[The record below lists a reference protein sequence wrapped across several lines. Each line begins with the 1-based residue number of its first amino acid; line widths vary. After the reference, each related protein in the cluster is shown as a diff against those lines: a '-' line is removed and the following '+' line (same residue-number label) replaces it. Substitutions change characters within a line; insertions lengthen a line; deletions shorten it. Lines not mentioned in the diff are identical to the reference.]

1 MMKKMLWLLAALMLA
16 VLPATAE
23 ESVGA
28 VKAQELDAFLADVR
42 TAALASEPLNN
53 PAGEESQSED
63 GALLQYDFVRIY
75 AEETALSPETPV
87 NVLVYESSDGPV
99 FRNTGIDSLQQE
111 VLSAFPLDNPELAGT
126 REEAILYLRTGGDGG
141 FLYGRVLRD
150 GQLIRNIEYGE
161 VLPAGDSW
169 RKLSVTYALHHGLVT
184 SIRMEGLNPA
194 SDGMDTAEKDE
205 MLAEM
210 TELTE
215 RTEYRAV
222 KTSTNGLDLTALAA
236 DEMIFDGLA
245 WSEMAPDN
253 LPGTPE
259 TSLIDN
265 EDGSWLLICDG
276 DGYEA
281 VFRSDEKGE
290 NASLLSFQLS
300 DPEKEGPRGVRI
312 GDLFSEDFQ
321 RFRSGENEMREDM
334 TELLYGTEGAAPWGA
349 ACYDPAEMSLRYA
362 VVTDGGQTVELL
374 LKYEEQELKE
384 IIAHAE

>member
-23 ESVGA
+23 GPAGA
-28 VKAQELDAFLADVR
+28 MQAEELDAFLADVR
-42 TAALASEPLNN
+42 TEALTSEPLNN

-75 AEETALSPETPV
+75 AEETALSAGTPV
-87 NVLVYESSDGPV
+87 NVLVFEDSEGPV

-111 VLSAFPLDNPELAGT
+111 VLSAFPLDNPDLAGT
-126 REEAILYLRTGGDGG
+126 REEAVLYLRTGSDGG

-150 GQLIRNIEYGE
+150 GQRVRNIEYGE
-161 VLPAGDSW
+161 VIPAGDGW
-169 RKLSVTYALHHGLVT
+169 RKLSVTYTLLHGLVT

-194 SDGMDTAEKDE
+194 AAMDTAAKEE
-205 MLAEM
+205 LLA
-210 TELTE
+210 ELTE
-215 RTEYRAV
+215 LAERKDYRAV
-222 KTSTNGLDLTALAA
+222 KTSLNGLDLTALGAE
-236 DEMIFDGLA
+236 EMAFDGLA
-245 WSEMAPDN
+245 WSEITPGT

-259 TSLIDN
+259 TNLIDN
-265 EDGSWLLICDG
+265 EDGSWLMICDG

-281 VFRSDEKGE
+281 VFRCDEKGE
-290 NASLLSFQLS
+290 NASLISFQLS

-321 RFRSGENEMREDM
+321 RFRSGENQMREDM
-334 TELLYGTEGAAPWGA
+334 TELLYGTEGTAPWGA

-362 VVTDGGQTVELL
+362 VAAESGETVELL